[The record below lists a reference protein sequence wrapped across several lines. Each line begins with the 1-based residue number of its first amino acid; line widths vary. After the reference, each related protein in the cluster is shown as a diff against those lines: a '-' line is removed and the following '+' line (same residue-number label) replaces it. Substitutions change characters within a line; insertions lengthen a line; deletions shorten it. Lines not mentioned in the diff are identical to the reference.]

1 MRASEC
7 YVSNAY
13 MFGYD
18 VTQFYIW
25 TLLCFKQLIF
35 LSNERLVEADIEGIL
50 NLLYSTLTNSVTV
63 PPNLLLITISNV
75 LIYIASNCPLRNLAN
90 LQCTLP
96 FLFRSPAVL
105 SPLLSGFL
113 KETAQCPLVIQQQ
126 LLIFLL
132 YLLCHNSRGDELK
145 QAIDAVIAPL
155 FATLLHSSAQS
166 VQSNQ
171 MGPLGQLGSSNKL
184 GQLGQ
189 LGPSSQLGPSGAAGA
204 RRGVNYRGSTSVV
217 LNSQFTR
224 SAYLVT
230 AMLRVSYSMNS
241 QVRSVIYPRLL
252 PALGVVAQLLSEVCG
267 KSESASNYENCRILW
282 NFVLYAAMILRSRKD
297 EYPRF
302 LPMVASLLQQ
312 LPAVLQRLQKGA
324 EDGRFAAPAV
334 RAREKETRKK
344 LFWSPAVLPSPCLS
358 SSQFLS
364 FCPQNKYAKHF
375 STKQTVCRVS
385 ESQ

>member
-1 MRASEC
+1 
-7 YVSNAY
+7 

-96 FLFRSPAVL
+96 FLFRSHAVL

-171 MGPLGQLGSSNKL
+171 MGPLGPLGQMGQMGSSNKL
-184 GQLGQ
+184 GQMGSSNQLGQ
-189 LGPSSQLGPSGAAGA
+189 LGPSNQLGPSGAAGA

-312 LPAVLQRLQKGA
+312 LPAVLQRL
-324 EDGRFAAPAV
+324 AAHPKSTL
-334 RAREKETRKK
+334 RTRGERRER
-344 LFWSPAVLPSPCLS
+344 
-358 SSQFLS
+358 
-364 FCPQNKYAKHF
+364 
-375 STKQTVCRVS
+375 
-385 ESQ
+385 